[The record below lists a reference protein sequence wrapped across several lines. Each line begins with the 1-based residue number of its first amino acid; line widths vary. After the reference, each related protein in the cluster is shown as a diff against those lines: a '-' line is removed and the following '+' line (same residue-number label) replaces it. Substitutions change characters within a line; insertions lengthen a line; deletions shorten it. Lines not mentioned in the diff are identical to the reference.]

1 MYQVKLTKTALKQL
15 PYLKA
20 AGLAK
25 KAKAHVELLAQDPFH
40 TPPPYE
46 KLTPAT

>member
-1 MYQVKLTKTALKQL
+1 MYQVKLTKAALKQL

-25 KAKAHVELLAQDPFH
+25 KPKPLWNCWLRTRSARRR
-40 TPPPYE
+40 
-46 KLTPAT
+46 LTKS